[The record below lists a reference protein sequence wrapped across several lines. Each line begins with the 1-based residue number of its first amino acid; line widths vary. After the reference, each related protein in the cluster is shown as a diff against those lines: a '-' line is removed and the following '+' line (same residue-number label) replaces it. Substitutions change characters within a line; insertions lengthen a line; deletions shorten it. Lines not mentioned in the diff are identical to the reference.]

1 MTADEK
7 FAVSSIGCGIVS
19 FLFFQFNR
27 NAKLK
32 KALFIWFEVGLGLIF
47 LTWFSMRIWQSF
59 HSIAILVVF
68 LLPAILILAL
78 IMLMNA
84 KKQKSAIRVEEQ
96 FTQAFSLS
104 KTDAAQC
111 AVLQSNRF

>member
-1 MTADEK
+1 MSADEK

-32 KALFIWFEVGLGLIF
+32 KSLFIWFEVVLGLVF

-59 HSIAILVVF
+59 HSIPILVVF

-84 KKQKSAIRVEEQ
+84 KKTIICDSCGRTIHTGIQPLKNGCCPKCG
-96 FTQAFSLS
+96 FSIE
-104 KTDAAQC
+104 
-111 AVLQSNRF
+111 